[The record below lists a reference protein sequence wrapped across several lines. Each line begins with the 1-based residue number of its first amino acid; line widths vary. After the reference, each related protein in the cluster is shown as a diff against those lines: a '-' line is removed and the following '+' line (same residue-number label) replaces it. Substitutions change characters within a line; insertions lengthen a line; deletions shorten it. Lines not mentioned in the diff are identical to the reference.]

1 MRCPVCGHE
10 NLEGEDSCAN
20 CGASLWTVDT
30 PTQAES
36 FTGRLLGE
44 HLDALGAPA
53 TPAVGPDLPV
63 AAALARMRDAGAD
76 CVLVLASD
84 RLVGIFTERDA
95 VLKLAGRSTD
105 GVTVGDVMTP
115 DPVVLRPDDSLAV
128 AIHKM
133 AVGGFRHIPVVD
145 GERPLAVIGAKDV
158 FDHILAIE
166 D

>member
-1 MRCPVCGHE
+1 MRCPVCGHD
-10 NLEGEDSCAN
+10 NLEGEDTCAN

-44 HLDALGAPA
+44 HLDGLGAPPPA
-53 TPAVGPDLPV
+53 TIDVGASV
-63 AAALARMRDAGAD
+63 ADALERMRDLGTD
-76 CVLVLASD
+76 CLLVVD
-84 RLVGIFTERDA
+84 GERLVGVFTERDA
-95 VLKLAGRSTD
+95 VVKLAGSPVD
-105 GVTVGDVMTP
+105 GVELRAVMTH

-145 GERPLAVIGAKDV
+145 GHRPLAVVGAADV
-158 FDHILAIE
+158 FAHILSLE
-166 D
+166 S

>member
-44 HLDALGAPA
+44 HLDGLGAPA
-53 TPAVGPDLPV
+53 PSTIEPNVAPESAV
-63 AAALARMRDAGAD
+63 ARMREVGTD
-76 CVLVLASD
+76 CLLVMNGD
-84 RLVGIFTERDA
+84 RLLGIFTERDA
-95 VLKLAGRSTD
+95 VVKLAGARVDAFDVRD
-105 GVTVGDVMTP
+105 GRTP

-133 AVGGFRHIPVVD
+133 AVGGFRHIPVMD
-145 GERPLAVIGAKDV
+145 GGRPLAVVGAKDV
-158 FDHILAIE
+158 
-166 D
+166 

>member
-1 MRCPVCGHE
+1 MRCPVCGHD
-10 NLEGEDSCAN
+10 NLEGEDACAN

-44 HLDALGAPA
+44 HLEALGAPEPLTVA
-53 TPAVGPDLPV
+53 PDLP
-63 AAALARMRDAGAD
+63 AEAALARMRDVGTDCLLVMAGE
-76 CVLVLASD
+76 
-84 RLVGIFTERDA
+84 RLTGIFTERDA
-95 VLKLAGRSTD
+95 VLKLAGGRID
-105 GVTVGDVMTP
+105 AFDVRDVMTT

-133 AVGGFRHIPVVD
+133 AIGGFRHIPVMD
-145 GERPLAVIGAKDV
+145 GERPLAVVGAKDV
-158 FDHILAIE
+158 FDHMLSLE